1 MLNEIIIL
9 FITLLLSPTNA
20 SSSPNRKLV
29 FVYTQTRHG
38 SRAPLSIDSNYK
50 DYYNFTWTNPKEL
63 LNSGYRQ
70 HYILGRHLNH
80 RYINSLNFL
89 SKTFNPKEILI
100 ESTDKN
106 RTITSALSLLQGL
119 YPFQT
124 GKNVTYTQQNYSIP
138 PIQKSNIS
146 KELQNEIDNLLNQNY
161 SLPLFQ
167 TIIPL
172 HNFFEVECSEK
183 KKRIRNYNL
192 NHNEFILN
200 YTKSVWDKK
209 YKEKLQNLF
218 KEIYHQIDE
227 YNFTTYY
234 NIGDQFL
241 SNLNEGRNMSFIE
254 KYGINFDE
262 FYNDSL
268 DVSMIS
274 LKYGD
279 NGNENGEF
287 TSYKTSNQ
295 FKELIYYIKKIV
307 YNDMFNI
314 TEMNTPKFLL
324 LSAHDVTLTPL
335 QIKFLQLFN
344 TSFKNPVICSFIF
357 IEVYKKDENKKI
369 NLSYKDYEVDYYFND
384 EYMKTIDLNVFIDGL
399 FSGIWDEDKMEE
411 FCGIENEEKKQEK
424 EINKYFFLI
433 IIFSSILIINIIVII
448 IISICLSTNNPIK
461 ENIFNN
467 LDEILD
473 EEKENNIIKSNEN
486 NNLIN

>member
-1 MLNEIIIL
+1 
-9 FITLLLSPTNA
+9 
-20 SSSPNRKLV
+20 
-29 FVYTQTRHG
+29 
-38 SRAPLSIDSNYK
+38 
-50 DYYNFTWTNPKEL
+50 
-63 LNSGYRQ
+63 
-70 HYILGRHLNH
+70 
-80 RYINSLNFL
+80 
-89 SKTFNPKEILI
+89 
-100 ESTDKN
+100 
-106 RTITSALSLLQGL
+106 
-119 YPFQT
+119 
-124 GKNVTYTQQNYSIP
+124 
-138 PIQKSNIS
+138 
-146 KELQNEIDNLLNQNY
+146 
-161 SLPLFQ
+161 
-167 TIIPL
+167 
-172 HNFFEVECSEK
+172 
-183 KKRIRNYNL
+183 
-192 NHNEFILN
+192 
-200 YTKSVWDKK
+200 
-209 YKEKLQNLF
+209 
-218 KEIYHQIDE
+218 
-227 YNFTTYY
+227 
-234 NIGDQFL
+234 
-241 SNLNEGRNMSFIE
+241 MSFIE

-295 FKELIYYIKKIV
+295 FTELIYYIKKIV

-399 FSGIWDEDKMEE
+399 FSGIWDEDKLEE
-411 FCGIENEEKKQEK
+411 FCGIENEEKQQEK

-473 EEKENNIIKSNEN
+473 EEKENNIIKENSNEN
-486 NNLIN
+486 F

>member
-1 MLNEIIIL
+1 MLKEIIIL
-9 FITLLLSPTNA
+9 YITLLI
-20 SSSPNRKLV
+20 SSSSTPNRKLV
-29 FVYTQTRHG
+29 FVYTQIRHG

-50 DYYNFTWTNPKEL
+50 DYFNFTWTNPEEL

-70 HYILGRHLNH
+70 HYILGRHLNY
-80 RYINSLNFL
+80 RYINDFNFL
-89 SKTFNPKEILI
+89 NISFNPKEILI
-100 ESTDKN
+100 ESTDLN

-124 GKNVTYTQQNYSIP
+124 GKNISDTQQNYSIP

-146 KELQNEIDNLLNQNY
+146 KELQDEIDNLLKQNY

-167 TIIPL
+167 NIIPL
-172 HNFFEVECSEK
+172 HKFIEVECSAK
-183 KKRIRNYNL
+183 KKYIRNYNL

-200 YTKSVWDKK
+200 YTNSVWDKK

-218 KEIYHQIDE
+218 KDIYHPIEE
-227 YNFTTYY
+227 YNFSTYY
-234 NIGDQFL
+234 TICDQFL

-254 KYGINFDE
+254 KYDINFNE
-262 FYNDSL
+262 LYNDCL
-268 DVSMIS
+268 DISMIS

-279 NGNENGEF
+279 NGDKKGEY
-287 TSYKTSNQ
+287 TLYKTSNQ
-295 FKELIYYIKKIV
+295 FKELIYYMKKIV

-324 LSAHDVTLTPL
+324 LSAHDTTLTPL
-335 QIKFLQLFN
+335 QIRFSQLFN
-344 TSFKNPVICSFIF
+344 TSYKNPVIGSFIF

-369 NLSYKDYEVDYYFND
+369 SLSYKDYEVDYYFND
-384 EYMKTIDLNVFIDGL
+384 EYIKTIDLNVFIDGL
-399 FSGIWDEDKMEE
+399 FSGIWDEDKLEE

-433 IIFSSILIINIIVII
+433 IIFSSILITNVIVII

-461 ENIFNN
+461 KNIFNN
-467 LDEILD
+467 LEEILD
-473 EEKENNIIKSNEN
+473 EEIDNNNIKDNSNEN